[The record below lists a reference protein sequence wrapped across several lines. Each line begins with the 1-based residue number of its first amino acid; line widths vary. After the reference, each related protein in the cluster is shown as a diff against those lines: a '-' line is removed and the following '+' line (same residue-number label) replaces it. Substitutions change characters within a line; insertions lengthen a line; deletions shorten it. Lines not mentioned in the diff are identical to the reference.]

1 MGPMRNLIKA
11 FTSLAIPLK
20 NSMTR
25 IRRSLWAALVVV
37 AFAVSPV
44 LGKDLNVLVRVLY
57 SAFVAEQGS
66 SMCMVPSVTLLQTER
81 SVFIGAH
88 NYAQLVKQK
97 VTAGLSD
104 YDGQFVLR
112 SAADQAKED
121 VLVVVKRLKSSPP
134 EQEYAELLRWCR
146 NNMKPA
152 AEKLVR
158 AYIESPGSLDKLI
171 EDAKHD

>member
-1 MGPMRNLIKA
+1 VPHPFEANIGQLQRPEHAPFHRVGLNGSDAYLIKA
-11 FTSLAIPLK
+11 FTSLAITLK

-25 IRRSLWAALVVV
+25 IRRSPWAALVVV

-66 SMCMVPSVTLLQTER
+66 SMCMVPSITLLQTER
-81 SVFIGAH
+81 SVFIDAH

-104 YDGQFVLR
+104 HDVQFVLR
-112 SAADQAKED
+112 SAA
-121 VLVVVKRLKSSPP
+121 
-134 EQEYAELLRWCR
+134 
-146 NNMKPA
+146 
-152 AEKLVR
+152 VR
-158 AYIESPGSLDKLI
+158 PKKMYS
-171 EDAKHD
+171 

>member
-1 MGPMRNLIKA
+1 
-11 FTSLAIPLK
+11 
-20 NSMTR
+20 MTK
-25 IRRSLWAALVVV
+25 IRRSLWVTLVVL

-44 LGKDLNVLVRVLY
+44 LAKDLNVLVRVLY

-66 SMCMVPSVTLLQTER
+66 SMCMVPSITLLQTER
-81 SVFIGAH
+81 SVFIDAH
-88 NYAQLVKQK
+88 NSAQLVKQK

-104 YDGQFVLR
+104 HDVQLVLR

-121 VLVVVKRLKSSPP
+121 MLVVVKRLKSSPP

-146 NNMKPA
+146 NNMKPG

-158 AYIESPGSLDKLI
+158 AYNESPGSLDKII
-171 EDAKHD
+171 EDAKRD